1 MIERFIDIPVEKETP
16 EGALLLLREV
26 HPMAELLYVDHG
38 WWWVGIVKP
47 EAPAREIARQTL
59 ERMRDAKTGVID
71 ERKYAKAITRR
82 WKLQEQG
89 FALCGEYRFGD
100 EGADFDAIVKDFTFA
115 DFVYRNWGA
124 ENEKIR
130 MQIADSGVIDDDVR
144 LRARAATVQR
154 LSADERYLFTRLIRQ
169 NPRPVTVGANLT

>member
-16 EGALLLLREV
+16 DTVLFLLREV

-38 WWWVGIVKP
+38 WWWAGIVKP
-47 EAPAREIARQTL
+47 DAPARDIARRTL
-59 ERMRDAKTGVID
+59 ERMRDSHTGVIS
-71 ERKYAKAITRR
+71 ERKYAKAIVRR
-82 WKLQEQG
+82 WRLQEQG
-89 FALCGEYRFGD
+89 FALCGKYRFGD

-115 DFVYRNWGA
+115 DWVYRNWGA

-130 MQIADSGVIDDDVR
+130 QQISDSGVLDDEMR
-144 LRARAATVQR
+144 LKARAATVQR
-154 LSADERYLFTRLIRQ
+154 LGADERYLFQRLIRQ